1 MPQILPH
8 TVSIIIPCFNA
19 GHYLVES
26 VESARR
32 QTWEQKEIIIVDDHS
47 TDEQTKKELHS
58 LSHQPGVR
66 VLSVPHG
73 RKGPSAARNV
83 GIEAARGEFIFPLD
97 ADDKIDP
104 TYISKAVAVLANKAD
119 VVICGAKVK
128 FFGLRNHVW
137 NQPECTYKNL
147 LLEEYKLVCS
157 CLYRRKDWERV
168 GGYDESLVFRE
179 DMVFWIDLLEQ
190 GGEVVVLPEVLFFYR
205 IRPRSLTSSIKG
217 SPSESEKIA
226 ALYKAR
232 PDVFERYTP
241 EFMNALA
248 QHREEKAHRECL
260 ISWKIASPVLKL
272 EWALR
277 QKVKRLF
284 GRA

>member
-1 MPQILPH
+1 
-8 TVSIIIPCFNA
+8 
-19 GHYLVES
+19 
-26 VESARR
+26 
-32 QTWEQKEIIIVDDHS
+32 
-47 TDEQTKKELHS
+47 
-58 LSHQPGVR
+58 
-66 VLSVPHG
+66 
-73 RKGPSAARNV
+73 
-83 GIEAARGEFIFPLD
+83 
-97 ADDKIDP
+97 
-104 TYISKAVAVLANKAD
+104 
-119 VVICGAKVK
+119 
-128 FFGLRNHVW
+128 
-137 NQPECTYKNL
+137 
-147 LLEEYKLVCS
+147 
-157 CLYRRKDWERV
+157 
-168 GGYDESLVFRE
+168 
-179 DMVFWIDLLEQ
+179 MVFWIDLLEK

-260 ISWKIASPVLKL
+260 ISWKLLSPVLKL
-272 EWALR
+272 EWTLR

>member
-26 VESARR
+26 VESAMC

-104 TYISKAVAVLANKAD
+104 TYISKAVVVLTSKAD

-137 NQPECTYKNL
+137 DQPECTYKNL
-147 LLEEYKLVCS
+147 MLEEYKLVCS

-179 DMVFWIDLLEQ
+179 DMVFWIDLLEK

-205 IRPRSLTSSIKG
+205 IRPR

-260 ISWKIASPVLKL
+260 ISWKLLSPVLKL
-272 EWALR
+272 EWTLR

>member
-83 GIEAARGEFIFPLD
+83 GIEAVRGEFIFPLD

-128 FFGLRNHVW
+128 FLALPGFPWVADLLMSF
-137 NQPECTYKNL
+137 PEGTNEGYGPIFSDSGADRA
-147 LLEEYKLVCS
+147 LVC
-157 CLYRRKDWERV
+157 
-168 GGYDESLVFRE
+168 
-179 DMVFWIDLLEQ
+179 
-190 GGEVVVLPEVLFFYR
+190 
-205 IRPRSLTSSIKG
+205 
-217 SPSESEKIA
+217 
-226 ALYKAR
+226 
-232 PDVFERYTP
+232 
-241 EFMNALA
+241 
-248 QHREEKAHRECL
+248 
-260 ISWKIASPVLKL
+260 
-272 EWALR
+272 
-277 QKVKRLF
+277 
-284 GRA
+284 